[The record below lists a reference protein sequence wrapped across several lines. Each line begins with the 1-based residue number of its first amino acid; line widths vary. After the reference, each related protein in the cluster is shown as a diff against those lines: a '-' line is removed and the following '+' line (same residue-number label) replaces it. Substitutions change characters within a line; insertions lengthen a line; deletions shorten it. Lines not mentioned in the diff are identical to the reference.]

1 LHASSHEVRGI
12 RFINSGRYQQDFSGK
27 ANALHRSHEV
37 NAIPLAEIEVKQYE
51 IDGIFL

>member
-1 LHASSHEVRGI
+1 MPLLTRFAPFASLTLAVTSK
-12 RFINSGRYQQDFSGK
+12 NFSGK

-37 NAIPLAEIEVKQYE
+37 NSIPLAEIEVQQYE